1 MSTARK
7 ILGLLTVGERRAAV
21 VILGLMLVGTL
32 LETLSIGAVM
42 PAIALFMQGN
52 IGDRYPRLR
61 PILDA
66 LGNPSQGRLLVLG
79 MLFLVGIYLVKV
91 LYLGF
96 LAWRQGKFAYGVQ
109 AHLSQRI
116 FTTYLR
122 QPYTFHLKRNSAE
135 LIRNTISETGGIA
148 AALIEVMNLITECLV
163 STGIAALLMV
173 VEPLGAIIVIVVL
186 GTTASGFSRFT
197 RSRIARWGKAR
208 QYHDGLRIQHL
219 QQGLGGAKDVK
230 LLGRERDFLNRYE
243 THNKLSAQSARLQM
257 TMQQLPRLWLELL
270 AVSGMATLVL
280 TMLAQGRDMT
290 QIISAMGLFAA
301 ASYRLMPSM
310 NRVLGAIQS
319 IRYAGPMFSV
329 LNEELKLSAPE
340 PPARTGSAEGIQRE
354 IRLESVTY
362 TYPGAHVP
370 AVRNLSIN
378 IQKAET
384 VGFVG
389 TSGAG
394 KSTLV
399 DVILGLLE
407 PEAGRVVVDGHD
419 IRENMRRWQDQIG
432 YVPQSIYLTDD
443 TLFRNVA
450 FGLPDEQID
459 EGAVVR
465 AIKAAQLQD
474 FVAELPQGLQ
484 TVIGERGVRLS
495 GGQRQRIGIARA
507 LYHDPAVLVLDE
519 ATSAL
524 DTTTERGVLSAVIAL
539 HGAKTVLI
547 VAHRLSTVE
556 HCDRIYRLDH
566 GSVVAEGVASSM
578 LPVQRVV

>member
-1 MSTARK
+1 
-7 ILGLLTVGERRAAV
+7 
-21 VILGLMLVGTL
+21 
-32 LETLSIGAVM
+32 
-42 PAIALFMQGN
+42 
-52 IGDRYPRLR
+52 
-61 PILDA
+61 
-66 LGNPSQGRLLVLG
+66 
-79 MLFLVGIYLVKV
+79 
-91 LYLGF
+91 
-96 LAWRQGKFAYGVQ
+96 
-109 AHLSQRI
+109 
-116 FTTYLR
+116 
-122 QPYTFHLKRNSAE
+122 
-135 LIRNTISETGGIA
+135 
-148 AALIEVMNLITECLV
+148 
-163 STGIAALLMV
+163 
-173 VEPLGAIIVIVVL
+173 
-186 GTTASGFSRFT
+186 
-197 RSRIARWGKAR
+197 
-208 QYHDGLRIQHL
+208 
-219 QQGLGGAKDVK
+219 
-230 LLGRERDFLNRYE
+230 
-243 THNKLSAQSARLQM
+243 
-257 TMQQLPRLWLELL
+257 
-270 AVSGMATLVL
+270 
-280 TMLAQGRDMT
+280 
-290 QIISAMGLFAA
+290 
-301 ASYRLMPSM
+301 
-310 NRVLGAIQS
+310 
-319 IRYAGPMFSV
+319 MFSV
-329 LNEELKLSAPE
+329 LNEELQLSAPE
-340 PPARTGSAEGIQRE
+340 PPPRTGSAEGIQRD
-354 IRLESVTY
+354 IRLDGVTY
-362 TYPGAHVP
+362 TYAGAHVP
-370 AVRNLSIN
+370 AVKNLSIN

-407 PEAGRVVVDGHD
+407 PEAGSVVVDGHD

-450 FGLPDEQID
+450 FGLPDDQID

-465 AIKAAQLQD
+465 AIRAAQLQD

-524 DTTTERGVLSAVIAL
+524 DTVTERGVLSAVIAL

-566 GSVVAEGVASSM
+566 GSVVAEGAASSM

>member
-7 ILGLLTVGERRAAV
+7 ILGLLTLGERRAAV
-21 VILGLMLVGTL
+21 VMLGLMLVGTL

-42 PAIALFMQGN
+42 PAIGLFMQGN
-52 IGDRYPRLR
+52 VGERYPRLR
-61 PILDA
+61 PALDA
-66 LGNPSQGRLLVLG
+66 LGNPSQARLLVLG
-79 MLFLVGIYLVKV
+79 MLFLVGIYLVKF
-91 LYLGF
+91 LFLGF

-109 AHLSQRI
+109 AHLSERI

-122 QPYTFHLKRNSAE
+122 QPYTFHLQRNSAE

-163 STGIAALLMV
+163 SAGIAALLMV

-186 GTTASGFSRFT
+186 GATASGFSRFT
-197 RSRIARWGKAR
+197 RTRIARWGKAR

-230 LLGRERDFLNRYE
+230 LLGRERDFLAQYE
-243 THNKLSAQSARLQM
+243 THNRLSAQSARLQM

-301 ASYRLMPSM
+301 ASYRLMPSI

-340 PPARTGSAEGIQRE
+340 PPPRSAPAEGIQGE
-354 IRLESVTY
+354 IRLEGVTY
-362 TYPGAHVP
+362 TYAGAHVP
-370 AVRNLSIN
+370 AVKNLSIN

-407 PEAGRVVVDGHD
+407 PEAGKVVVDGHD

-459 EGAVVR
+459 EGAVFR

-474 FVAELPQGLQ
+474 FVADLPQGLQ

-566 GSVVAEGVASSM
+566 GSVIAEGSATSM